1 MICPKCGNE
10 INEGDLFCDEC
21 GTKIEQPAGSEKKVE
36 KKKKNIVKKVLIILA
51 IAFVMLGIIG
61 YITDDGEDSNA
72 DETVDKT
79 VEEYHFEVEKLS
91 KILSSDEKYKKYEG
105 DKIYVHG
112 YLGVSSN
119 IVNGEVQGED
129 NQINALVSKEDENSY
144 VLFTYKKGM
153 DDSLGNLS
161 EMELIGKIKYSKN
174 YEQPIF
180 IASKVRVIQKEER
193 IYNVGSL
200 EELANSNS
208 QLMGKKIIVYGRLL
222 DFLGQG
228 HTIVSDD
235 LKQTFKLK
243 GMTESEY
250 ANYFKN
256 GSKAYV
262 TGTYTDDKE
271 IIVEKVNQD
280 ESTKEDSNSI
290 GISVSQVYST
300 GDVGQQVTIK
310 GTYVR
315 NGSYSVPYSVMDES
329 TGQFIAL
336 YTSNDSVDF
345 NDYFESDATCIVTGY
360 LWETGTGYSLEVTA
374 IG

>member
-1 MICPKCGNE
+1 MVCPKCGNE

-21 GTKIEQPAGSEKKVE
+21 GAKIEQPVGSEKKVE
-36 KKKKNIVKKVLIILA
+36 KKKKNIFKKVLIIVA

-61 YITDDGEDSNA
+61 YITDDGEDSNVVK
-72 DETVDKT
+72 TVDKT
-79 VEEYHFEVEKLS
+79 VEEHHFEVEKLS
-91 KILSSDEKYKKYEG
+91 KILNSDEKYKKYEG

-119 IVNGEVQGED
+119 VVNGEVLGKD

-161 EMELIGKIKYSKN
+161 EMELVGKIKYSKN

-180 IASKVRVIQKEER
+180 IANKVRVIKKEER

-271 IIVEKVNQD
+271 IIVEKVDQD

-345 NDYFESDATCIVTGY
+345 NDYFESDATCVVTGY

>member
-1 MICPKCGNE
+1 MYCPKCGNE
-10 INEGDLFCDEC
+10 VKDGDLFCDKC
-21 GTKIEQPAGSEKKVE
+21 GMKVDQQEINEKKE
-36 KKKKNIVKKVLIILA
+36 GKKNIFKKVLIIVA
-51 IAFVMLGIIG
+51 IAFVILGIIG
-61 YITDDGEDSNA
+61 YITDDGEDSS
-72 DETVDKT
+72 VDKT
-79 VEEYHFEVEKLS
+79 VEEHHFEVEKLS
-91 KILSSDEKYKKYEG
+91 KILNDDEKYKDYEG

-119 IVNGEVQGED
+119 VVNGEVQGQD
-129 NQINALVSKEDENSY
+129 NQINVLVSKTDENSY
-144 VLFTYKKGM
+144 VMFKYKKGV
-153 DDSLGNLS
+153 DESLGNLS
-161 EMELIGKIKYSKN
+161 EVELVGKVKYSKN

-180 IASKVRVIQKEER
+180 IASKVKVIQKEER

-208 QLMGKKIIVYGRLL
+208 QLMGKKIIVYGRML

-271 IIVEKVNQD
+271 IIVEKVDQD
-280 ESTKEDSNSI
+280 ESTKEDSDSI

-329 TGQFIAL
+329 TGQFISL

-345 NDYFESDATCIVTGY
+345 NDYFESDATCVVTGY

>member
-1 MICPKCGNE
+1 MVCPKCGNE

-21 GTKIEQPAGSEKKVE
+21 GAKIEQPVGSEKKVE
-36 KKKKNIVKKVLIILA
+36 KKKKNIFKKVLIIVA

-61 YITDDGEDSNA
+61 YITDDGEDSNVGK
-72 DETVDKT
+72 TVDKT
-79 VEEYHFEVEKLS
+79 VEEHHFEVEKLS
-91 KILSSDEKYKKYEG
+91 KILNSDEKYKKYEG

-119 IVNGEVQGED
+119 VVNGEVLGKD

-161 EMELIGKIKYSKN
+161 EMELVGKIKYSKN

-271 IIVEKVNQD
+271 IIVEKVDQD
-280 ESTKEDSNSI
+280 ESTKEDSDSI

-345 NDYFESDATCIVTGY
+345 NDYFESDATCVVTGY